1 MLHRRWRCEHTTAK
15 YRCFCGGVPGS
26 SPTISRDCEASAAE
40 IESDRSAVVLPES
53 RYGGASD
60 THLAHSSYRALP
72 LPRVVP
78 VSCCEHEE
86 EVSQHPTHNRERCGF
101 QRPDYRVA
109 LRCQTVLDGH
119 TRHHPRTLPHPRACS
134 RTHHHT
140 NHANNPSPATPNS
153 AALTVHI
160 PSPSAAPS
168 VRPAAPRAYSKN
180 KENLAQFSSHAAHS
194 KPSASTNAN
203 ATTDDA
209 RRLRYALS
217 PRVEKNAGNDPMSPW
232 AVSSKLCPG
241 SDDGFGETIA
251 EWTQGSERRETSG
264 PQVSQSSQSSRGHAA
279 WKGDGVSSRC

>member
-1 MLHRRWRCEHTTAK
+1 MNVA
-15 YRCFCGGVPGS
+15 VS
-26 SPTISRDCEASAAE
+26 NAPTIAW
-40 IESDRSAVVLPES
+40 PF
-53 RYGGASD
+53 GARQCS
-60 THLAHSSYRALP
+60 
-72 LPRVVP
+72 
-78 VSCCEHEE
+78 
-86 EVSQHPTHNRERCGF
+86 N
-101 QRPDYRVA
+101 
-109 LRCQTVLDGH
+109 GH
-119 TRHHPRTLPHPRACS
+119 TRHHPRNLPHPRACS

-140 NHANNPSPATPNS
+140 NHANNPSPATPDS

-194 KPSASTNAN
+194 KPSVSTNAN

-217 PRVEKNAGNDPMSPW
+217 PRVEKIASNDPMSPW

-264 PQVSQSSQSSRGHAA
+264 PQVSRVSRVESSR
-279 WKGDGVSSRC
+279 VESSRVESGACIMKGWWGIK